1 MPRKPNQRSS
11 IYKGTDGYWHGWVTV
26 GVKADG
32 SLDRRHRKART
43 EAEVTA
49 KVRILE
55 QQRDQGRVSKPGKAP
70 TVEAWLRTWLEVIA
84 PQSASESTLDSTY
97 RPKVE
102 NWIIPRLGRH
112 RLDRL
117 QPEHL
122 DAFYKDLRDAGLKS
136 KTILMIH
143 QLLSRSLKMALQRRR
158 VTINVA
164 RRCCSSREW
173 TSASSRRCW
182 ATHRSRSPSATPT

>member
-1 MPRKPNQRSS
+1 MAK
-11 IYKGTDGYWHGWVTV
+11 
-26 GVKADG
+26 
-32 SLDRRHRKART
+32 T
-43 EAEVTA
+43 ETEVTA
-49 KVRILE
+49 KVRALE
-55 QQRDQGRVSKPGKAP
+55 QQRDQGRVNQPGKAP
-70 TVEAWLRTWLEVIA
+70 TVKEWMRTWLDVIA

-122 DAFYKDLRDAGLKS
+122 DAFYKDLRDAGLKT

-143 QLLSRSLKMALQRRR
+143 QILSRSLKMAVQRRR
-158 VTINVA
+158 VAVKRGGPDRFT
-164 RRCCSSREW
+164 E
-173 TSASSRRCW
+173 AS
-182 ATHRSRSPSATPT
+182 